1 MMELKPCPFCG
12 GEAILDNGGVRYGEY
27 KYECKNNFCQASYML
42 GAIFYTEFEA
52 RQAWNR
58 RVTDEPKRKAN

>member
-12 GEAILDNGGVRYGEY
+12 EEAILDNVGVRYGEY

-42 GAIFYTEFEA
+42 GAIFDTEFEA

-58 RVTDEPKRKAN
+58 RTNDGTERKVD